1 MENAL
6 PLIRPPSLAQWRD
19 MVLPKE
25 HGSWSLA
32 LEPLAFGLLVAPS
45 SGGGFLALA
54 VAAAFFARRPL
65 RIAWRDARAERRSDA
80 RSALAALA
88 LIAMAALVGAW
99 LVAGA
104 GWILWLVPSAI
115 AGALFLSFDLRN
127 GGREETAEIAGSAAF
142 AFLPAAF
149 AAIDGAS
156 PAAAIALGLVM
167 AGRAVPTVLG
177 VRSAL
182 RGAKTGIR
190 RPAPALLAAF
200 AALAVGGVLVRQGLA
215 PVTAVAALGVL
226 AARAVALLVFPRPAL
241 RPRTIGM
248 AEAVIG
254 VLFVVSVAIAWRA

>member
-6 PLIRPPSLAQWRD
+6 PLIRPPALTQWREL
-19 MVLPKE
+19 VLPKE

-45 SGGGFLALA
+45 SGGGFLAVA

-80 RSALAALA
+80 RNALAALA
-88 LIAMAALVGAW
+88 VIAVGAFLGAL
-99 LVAGA
+99 LVAGVE
-104 GWILWLVPSAI
+104 WLLWLVPSAC
-115 AGALFLSFDLRN
+115 AGALFISFDLRN

-149 AAIDGAS
+149 AAIAGAA
-156 PAAAIALGLVM
+156 PATSIALALVM
-167 AGRAVPTVLG
+167 AGRAVPTVLS

-190 RPAPALLAAF
+190 RPVPALLAAF
-200 AALAVGGVLVRQGLA
+200 AALAAGIVLVRHGLA
-215 PVTAVAALGVL
+215 PITAAAALGAL
-226 AARAVALLVFPRPAL
+226 AARAVALLVFPRSAL
-241 RPRTIGM
+241 RARTIGM

-254 VLFVVSVAIAWRA
+254 ILFVVFVALSWTV